1 MNQSREGGKSKPNTS
16 RVLPRKTASSSK
28 AQDSSR
34 SKRVKAATLVTL
46 PPEPTTPSLGP
57 VLTQEEYRARV
68 ARKAF
73 EIYQKRRAL
82 TEVDDWVEAE
92 RLVKLELLNEQR
104 GADA

>member
-16 RVLPRKTASSSK
+16 RALPKKTAGSK

-34 SKRVKAATLVTL
+34 SKRVKGAALGTL
-46 PPEPTTPSLGP
+46 PSEPTTPSTGP

-73 EIYQKRRAL
+73 EIYEQRLAL

-92 RLVKLELLNEQR
+92 RLVKLELLEQR

>member
-1 MNQSREGGKSKPNTS
+1 MNQSREGGKSKSNTS
-16 RVLPRKTASSSK
+16 RVLPRKTASSK

-34 SKRVKAATLVTL
+34 SKRVKAATLITL
-46 PPEPTTPSLGP
+46 SSEPTTPSMGP
-57 VLTQEEYRARV
+57 VLTQEAYRARI
-68 ARKAF
+68 AKKAF
-73 EIYQKRRAL
+73 EIYEKRRAL

>member
-1 MNQSREGGKSKPNTS
+1 
-16 RVLPRKTASSSK
+16 
-28 AQDSSR
+28 
-34 SKRVKAATLVTL
+34 
-46 PPEPTTPSLGP
+46 